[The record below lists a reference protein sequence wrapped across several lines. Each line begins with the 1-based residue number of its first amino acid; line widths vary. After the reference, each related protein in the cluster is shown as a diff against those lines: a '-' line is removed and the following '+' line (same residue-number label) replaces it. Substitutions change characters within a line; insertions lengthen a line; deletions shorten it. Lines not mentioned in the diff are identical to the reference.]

1 MRRAYNGNRRL
12 GKEHMIIIERV
23 TPATME
29 EEASKHN
36 IELPI

>member
-1 MRRAYNGNRRL
+1 
-12 GKEHMIIIERV
+12 MIIIERV

-36 IELPI
+36 IELPIEQTSVWAEAQH